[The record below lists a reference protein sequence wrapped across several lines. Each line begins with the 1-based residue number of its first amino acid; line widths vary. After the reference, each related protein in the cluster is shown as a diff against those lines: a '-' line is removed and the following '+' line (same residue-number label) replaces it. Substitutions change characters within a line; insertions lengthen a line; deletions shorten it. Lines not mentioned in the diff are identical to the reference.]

1 MANGRTVYFNR
12 LVLRRETSKKVSKM
26 SRSRLVDLYT
36 QEVTA
41 LPKKSRLCGTMVESG
56 LLDLSMM
63 MMIER
68 ENVDGGPYIENPPL
82 LT

>member
-1 MANGRTVYFNR
+1 
-12 LVLRRETSKKVSKM
+12 M

-41 LPKKSRLCGTMVESG
+41 LPEKSRLCVKMVESA

-63 MMIER
+63 MMMMMMMIEK
-68 ENVDGGPYIENPPL
+68 ETVDGGPYIENPPL